1 MSPFSASSRAVMP
14 IFTLCV
20 LAFTLAPADA
30 RAEEG
35 MWLFNDFPAER
46 VEKAYGFRPDQAWL
60 DKVRL
65 GAVRL
70 AGGCSA
76 SFVSPR
82 GLVMT
87 NHHCIR
93 ACIQDLSTPKADLLE
108 NGFLARSDKEE
119 RRCPKVE
126 ANQLVELSDV
136 TARIRKATAGKEGA
150 AFAQALKA
158 EQTAIEGACTG
169 GDPKLRCDVV
179 TLFHG
184 GAYHLYKYRR
194 FQDVRLAWAPEFP
207 MAAFGGDPDNFN
219 FPRYGFDAAF
229 MRVWEDGQP
238 AKTPDYLRWAKTPA
252 KAGDLTF
259 VAGHPGGTERVQ
271 TVEQLAL
278 QRDVVLPYYVAMLA
292 ELRGIFLEYQK
303 GNPERFRTTRARV
316 RSVENS
322 LKALRGRHAYLADPA
337 SWAQKE
343 GEDRAL
349 RQKVQADPKLAQQY
363 GPAFGAVAQA
373 MNAHRRIYVEHRLLE
388 GGDAFNSELFGLA
401 RALVRAAD
409 ERTKPDAQRL
419 REYTSPQLP
428 ALEQRLFRDAPIPR
442 EVEVLTLSFSLRR
455 LRETLGADHP
465 VVRKVLGKD
474 APEELAARWVAQ
486 SRLSDPKVRRQ
497 LYEGG
502 AKAVGA
508 SKDPM
513 IVLARAVD
521 PEARALRKTWE
532 DEVDAVVRQNSG
544 LLNQAHVAVYG
555 TAGYPDATFTLR
567 LTYGTVAG
575 WKEGDREVPA
585 LTNIG
590 GLFERHT
597 GKFPFNVSQRWLRV
611 RGKLNGETPVNM
623 SSTHDII
630 GGNSGSPVVDR
641 EGRVVGLVFDG
652 NLHSLGGRYGY
663 DAERNRAVSVHGAG
677 ILEGL
682 RTVYGG
688 GRLADEITQAA
699 EK

>member
-1 MSPFSASSRAVMP
+1 
-14 IFTLCV
+14 
-20 LAFTLAPADA
+20 
-30 RAEEG
+30 

-93 ACIQDLSTPKADLLE
+93 SCIEDLSTPKADLLE
-108 NGFLARSDKEE
+108 KGFLARSEKDE

-126 ANQLVELSDV
+126 ANQLLEITDV
-136 TARIRKATAGKEGA
+136 TARIKAATAGKEGG
-150 AFAQALKA
+150 AFAAALKA
-158 EQTAIEGACTG
+158 EQTALEGACTG

-229 MRVWEDGQP
+229 LRVWEGDAP
-238 AKTPDYLRWAKTPA
+238 AVTPDYLRWAKQPA

-271 TVEQLAL
+271 TVEQLAF

-303 GNPERFRTTRARV
+303 GNAERFRTTRARV

-322 LKALRGRHAYLADPA
+322 LKALRGRHAYLADPQ

-343 GEDRAL
+343 SEDRAL
-349 RQKVQADPKLAQQY
+349 RQKVNADPKLASQF
-363 GPAFGAVAQA
+363 GPAFGSIAQA
-373 MNAHRRIYVEHRLLE
+373 IDTHRRIYVEHRLLE

-401 RALVRAAD
+401 RALLRAAD
-409 ERTKPDAQRL
+409 ERPKPDAQRL
-419 REYTSPQLP
+419 REYTTPQLP

-442 EVEVLTLSFSLRR
+442 EVEEITLTFSLRR
-455 LRETLGADHP
+455 MRETLGADHP
-465 VVRKVLGKD
+465 LVQKVLGKD
-474 APEELAARWVAQ
+474 SPDALAKRLVTQ
-486 SRLSDPKVRRQ
+486 SKLSDPKVRRA

-502 AKAVGA
+502 SKAVES

-513 IVLARAVD
+513 IALARAVD
-521 PEARALRKTWE
+521 AEARALRKRWE
-532 DEVDAVVRQNSG
+532 DEVDAPVRKNSG

-567 LTYGTVAG
+567 LSYGTVAG
-575 WKEGDREVPA
+575 WKEGDRDVPA
-585 LTNIG
+585 LTTVE
-590 GLFERHT
+590 GLFGRHT
-597 GKFPFNVSQRWLRV
+597 GQFPFAVSPSWLRAKA
-611 RGKLNGETPVNM
+611 KLNPQTPVNM

-630 GGNSGSPVVDR
+630 GGNSGSPMVDR

-663 DAERNRAVSVHGAG
+663 DAERNRAVSVHCAG

-688 GRLADEITQAA
+688 ARIADEITGAA